1 MNESEINSLLM
12 QQTSKMEIQRT
23 RVLRMLRDQD
33 MMLGDAIHAHINGS
47 DRVVLEFIGRVQTA
61 IQAEIDRLTI
71 TN

>member
-1 MNESEINSLLM
+1 MNETEIDSLIMRHASE
-12 QQTSKMEIQRT
+12 MELQRT

-61 IQAEIDRLTI
+61 IQAEIGRLTI

>member
-12 QQTSKMEIQRT
+12 QQTSKMELQRT

-61 IQAEIDRLTI
+61 IQAEIGRLTI
-71 TN
+71 TD

>member
-12 QQTSKMEIQRT
+12 QQTSKMELQRT